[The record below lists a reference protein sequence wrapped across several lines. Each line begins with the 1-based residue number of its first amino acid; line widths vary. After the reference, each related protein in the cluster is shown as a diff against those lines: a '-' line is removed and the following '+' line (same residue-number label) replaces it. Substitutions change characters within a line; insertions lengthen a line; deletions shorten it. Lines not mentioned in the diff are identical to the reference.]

1 MASKHYYRVLYNL
14 ILKKQKEAEFQA
26 KSDKKDRKKKR
37 SQVDKVTIAV
47 MKYQPIDFSKLV
59 EFIHCGSVEI
69 NSFSVAGKLSIY
81 LYIFMLLLFYCFIIN
96 HLNFNHQRFI
106 LRTKYT
112 YMHFKSVVSNSK
124 GLMILLRRNRV
135 FEN

>member
-81 LYIFMLLLFYCFIIN
+81 L
-96 HLNFNHQRFI
+96 FI
-106 LRTKYT
+106 LQRQHLPTNIACLI
-112 YMHFKSVVSNSK
+112 FFLILVSYK
-124 GLMILLRRNRV
+124 
-135 FEN
+135 

>member
-81 LYIFMLLLFYCFIIN
+81 FYPAKTAFTDQYSLPNIFFDIGQL
-96 HLNFNHQRFI
+96 
-106 LRTKYT
+106 
-112 YMHFKSVVSNSK
+112 
-124 GLMILLRRNRV
+124 
-135 FEN
+135 